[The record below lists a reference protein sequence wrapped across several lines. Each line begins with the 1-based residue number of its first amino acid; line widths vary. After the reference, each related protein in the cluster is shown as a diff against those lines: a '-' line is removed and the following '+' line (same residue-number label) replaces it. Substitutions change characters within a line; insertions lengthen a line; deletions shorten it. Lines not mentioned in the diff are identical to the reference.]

1 MAKETRS
8 TLGKALSRLFSSNI
22 VVRNLGGNQL
32 KIVDP
37 SNIQSVASKYY
48 ETKYKGLH
56 SYNEGGRAHRQ
67 HQQAPGSNIGYLS
80 ERTGL
85 YRDYE
90 TMDTDAIIS
99 AALDMYADEACAEN
113 EYGNV
118 LTIDAGDQEIK
129 DILHNLFYEIL
140 DIEFNLRWWV
150 RTLTKYGDCYLKLS
164 ISDEYGVV
172 SAEPMSP
179 FEVERMEG
187 TDSDDPYSVTF
198 KHKGFSNQ
206 PEYEF
211 WQVAHFRLLSDGN
224 YLPYG
229 KSVLEGARR
238 TWKQLCLHEESRIWT
253 ENGYKKI
260 KDVSSEDKVY
270 SFDPESGDLV
280 KTPVR
285 ACREM
290 GSQNTY
296 TVATRHREIQATDRH
311 GLLVYNHENEFHYKA
326 VENLE
331 VDNDKLVLPI
341 TDCEQRD
348 EYKIKISKDKY
359 SVSLKE
365 VPEYDSNG
373 IIGRL
378 RDIDT
383 IRPTKNLHGFLRASE
398 RVPYADFEALRD
410 ELNIELGEKNVFYND
425 SQNKKITNENL
436 KFVVDS
442 DFAKFFGFMLG
453 DGWTNEN
460 KIGFCLGNEDISKK
474 YLDYVKNTFN
484 LNYSLSGEEG
494 NRVVHVYSKE
504 LRYIFDELGFISGF
518 QNKKVPSW
526 IFSMNLEVKRSF
538 VEGIF
543 DADGS
548 WSEYDAGRL
557 GLSNFELIEG
567 VHILA
572 QQCGIGT
579 GHLGYES
586 EYSNLEET
594 VEYDDCFNKE
604 VTRKPTFRNY
614 LNFSDNYDNDYE
626 LQKIKNVELY
636 EENSKTYDL
645 EVEND
650 LHNFVADGVVSHNTL
665 LEDAMLVHR
674 IMRAPEKRI
683 FRIDVGNIEP
693 DAVDTFMD
701 QIVQEINKT
710 PLIDPETG
718 EYNLKYNMQNMI
730 EDYYLPV
737 RGDESGTEIDT
748 LSGLEYQAIEDVEYL
763 RKKMMTAL
771 RIPNAFLGY
780 EKELEGKCLHPD
792 TRIELLSGENMRV
805 EDIAEEYETGDR
817 EPLWTY
823 SYDFVE
829 NRVVPGKIV
838 EAEKTRE
845 DAEIVEVVLD
855 NGETVKTTP
864 DHDFILRDG
873 TEVEAQNLEEGDS
886 LRTIERRKKELGNNA
901 CEYEQVWQPEEEEW
915 EWTHK
920 MVDRYFN
927 GEIERNGY
935 GKDGRFSYD
944 NLTVVHHEDFD
955 RYNNSPNNLRRMNFK
970 DHREL
975 HQDNI
980 ENGLLSEESKRKS
993 KETKQTEE
1001 YSQKISKIVK
1011 NYLENNPEEK
1021 NKLRD
1026 VWLSL
1031 SSEERSQI
1039 VSDGWYEERKKRQA
1053 ERARKNNR
1061 AEQMLKARRENGF
1074 ESTLEGEEHPRYRER
1089 PTFDEIVEFIENYDG
1104 DPEDVSTI
1112 WDLEDSFG
1120 LTKYILQEV
1129 IEENGYNCTQ
1139 FMNEFWGFKNG
1150 RPKELHPET
1159 FVDLSA
1165 SCENME
1171 EFVDRIDAYS
1181 KRTAKSIVEN
1191 NGFEFEEWKE
1201 NILGSRYNH
1210 KVAEVN
1216 HLEERVDTYNIEVED
1231 NNNNHNFLTDKG
1243 LTLKNSTLSQQS
1255 IKFAN
1260 QVKYIQK
1267 IVVSELKKIAMV
1279 HLFSLGIRDQR
1290 LVQFDLSLT
1299 SPSTVQESEYLDL
1312 LSQKVDLA
1320 RTITEL
1326 PLFSTD
1332 WIYKKLFNLSD
1343 DEIERQRDL
1352 KKDDWKRQFQ
1362 QDQITREGNDP
1373 VKTGQSFGTPHDLA
1387 QSGSA
1392 NIKPLTLD
1400 KKEKEK
1406 KKNKAVK
1413 NMQKSKQNKLG
1424 GDPLGKD
1431 KAFDNSNLR
1440 TGDPDYE
1447 ERYRDRRGLPVDHFL
1462 PGKKKDLIKESLSSI
1477 EDADTIEEAV
1487 ENIEA
1492 GEGVSKEDLSDYE
1505 KGTFMDESVLDH
1517 SV

>member
-99 AALDMYADEACAEN
+99 AALDMYADESCAEN

-229 KSVLEGARR
+229 KCLAPETKVSTEFGEKSICNIEPGDSVWTYDYEREKFELSIVKNTKCSGEKELLKISTRLNFVKCSKNHPILVVDRETKKYRYKKAANLLNGDLLVQSDNQNGGNGEKDAALSPVKSVRKSGKEDVWDIQVNSNNNNFVANRTVVHNSVLEGARR
-238 TWKQLCLHEESRIWT
+238 TWKQLCLHEGSRIKT
-253 ENGYKKI
+253 ADGPKKI
-260 KDVSSEDKVY
+260 KNVTSGDKVY

-280 KTPVR
+280 KTSVK
-285 ACREM
+285 ACTEM
-290 GSQNTY
+290 GNQDTY
-296 TVATRHREIQATDRH
+296 TVSTKTRQIRATDRH
-311 GLLVYNHENEFHYKA
+311 GLLVFNKDEDFHYKA
-326 VENLE
+326 VENLQTGS
-331 VDNDKLVLPI
+331 DKLIMP
-341 TDCEQRD
+341 
-348 EYKIKISKDKY
+348 
-359 SVSLKE
+359 KE
-365 VPEYDSNG
+365 
-373 IIGRL
+373 
-378 RDIDT
+378 
-383 IRPTKNLHGFLRASE
+383 
-398 RVPYADFEALRD
+398 
-410 ELNIELGEKNVFYND
+410 
-425 SQNKKITNENL
+425 
-436 KFVVDS
+436 
-442 DFAKFFGFMLG
+442 
-453 DGWTNEN
+453 
-460 KIGFCLGNEDISKK
+460 
-474 YLDYVKNTFN
+474 
-484 LNYSLSGEEG
+484 
-494 NRVVHVYSKE
+494 
-504 LRYIFDELGFISGF
+504 
-518 QNKKVPSW
+518 
-526 IFSMNLEVKRSF
+526 
-538 VEGIF
+538 
-543 DADGS
+543 DGS
-548 WSEYDAGRL
+548 
-557 GLSNFELIEG
+557 
-567 VHILA
+567 H
-572 QQCGIGT
+572 
-579 GHLGYES
+579 
-586 EYSNLEET
+586 
-594 VEYDDCFNKE
+594 
-604 VTRKPTFRNY
+604 
-614 LNFSDNYDNDYE
+614 E
-626 LQKIKNVELY
+626 LQNIRNVALY
-636 EENSKTYDL
+636 EENSKTFDL

-737 RGDESGTEIDT
+737 RGGESGTEIDT

-792 TRIELLSGENMRV
+792 TRIELLSGGSKRV
-805 EDIAEEYETGDR
+805 EEIAEEYETGDGDAF
-817 EPLWTY
+817 WTY

-829 NRVVPGKIV
+829 ERVVPGKIV

-845 DAEIVEVVLD
+845 NAEIVEVVLD

-886 LRTIERRKKELGNNA
+886 LRTIERRKEELGTNS

-955 RYNNSPNNLRRMNFK
+955 RYNNSPNNLRRMNFV

-975 HQDNI
+975 HNENLSDEWYEWQD
-980 ENGLLSEESKRKS
+980 KRAELNK
-993 KETKQTEE
+993 TEE
-1001 YSQKISKIVK
+1001 YREWASKRAK
-1011 NYLENNPEEK
+1011 KWMRENPE
-1021 NKLRD
+1021 NKTNLRD
-1026 VWLSL
+1026 VWLSF
-1031 SSEERSQI
+1031 SPDERSEI
-1039 VSDGWYEERKKRQA
+1039 VSSGWYEERKKKQA
-1053 ERARKNNR
+1053 ERARENNR
-1061 AEQMLKARRENGF
+1061 AQQMLEAKRENNF
-1074 ESTLEGEEHPRYRER
+1074 ESTLEGEDHPRHRER
-1089 PTFDEIVEFIENYDG
+1089 PSFDEIVEFIENYNG

-1112 WDLEDSFG
+1112 NGVADEFG
-1120 LTKYILQEV
+1120 LQKYILQEV
-1129 IEENGYNCTQ
+1129 IEKNGYNCTQ
-1139 FMNEFWGFKNG
+1139 FMNEFWGFKRG
-1150 RPKELHPET
+1150 RQKELRPEV
-1159 FVDLSA
+1159 FKNLST
-1165 SCENME
+1165 SCEDME

-1181 KRTAKSIVEN
+1181 KRTARSIVEN
-1191 NGFEFEEWKE
+1191 NGYDLEEWKE

-1210 KVAEVN
+1210 KVVEVN
-1216 HLEERVDTYNIEVED
+1216 ELEEKVDTYNVEVED
-1231 NNNNHNFLTDKG
+1231 NNNNHNFLTAKG
-1243 LTLKNSTLSQQS
+1243 FTLSNSTLSQQS

-1267 IVVSELKKIAMV
+1267 IVVSELKKIAMI

-1392 NIKPLTLD
+1392 NIKPLNLD

-1406 KKNKAVK
+1406 KRNKAVK

-1447 ERYRDRRGLPVDHFL
+1447 QRYRDRRGLPVDHFL

-1477 EDADTIEEAV
+1477 ENADTIEEAV
-1487 ENIEA
+1487 ENIDA
-1492 GEGVSKEDLSDYE
+1492 SEGVTEEDLSDYE

>member
-48 ETKYKGLH
+48 ESKYKGLH

-99 AALDMYADEACAEN
+99 AALDMYADESCAEN

-172 SAEPMSP
+172 SVEPMSP

-229 KSVLEGARR
+229 KCLASETKVSTEFGEKSICNIEPGDSVWTYDYDKEEFELSSVKNVKCSGEKELLKISTRHNFVRCSKNHPILVVDRETKEYRYKKAANLLNGDLLVQSDDQKTRSYKPEVKDTSLSPVKSVRKSGKEDVWDIQVNSNSNFVANGVVVHNSVLEGARR
-238 TWKQLCLHEESRIWT
+238 TWKQLCLHGGSRIKT
-253 ENGYKKI
+253 ADGPKKI
-260 KDVSSEDKVY
+260 KNVTSKDKVY
-270 SFDPESGDLV
+270 SFDPESGDLI
-280 KTPVR
+280 KTPVK
-285 ACREM
+285 ACTEM
-290 GSQNTY
+290 GIQDTY
-296 TVATRHREIQATDRH
+296 TVSTKDKKIRATGRH
-311 GLLVYNHENEFHYKA
+311 GLLVFNRDKDFHYKA
-326 VENLE
+326 VENLQTGS
-331 VDNDKLVLPI
+331 DRLI
-341 TDCEQRD
+341 
-348 EYKIKISKDKY
+348 
-359 SVSLKE
+359 
-365 VPEYDSNG
+365 VP
-373 IIGRL
+373 
-378 RDIDT
+378 
-383 IRPTKNLHGFLRASE
+383 KNS
-398 RVPYADFEALRD
+398 
-410 ELNIELGEKNVFYND
+410 
-425 SQNKKITNENL
+425 
-436 KFVVDS
+436 
-442 DFAKFFGFMLG
+442 
-453 DGWTNEN
+453 
-460 KIGFCLGNEDISKK
+460 
-474 YLDYVKNTFN
+474 
-484 LNYSLSGEEG
+484 
-494 NRVVHVYSKE
+494 
-504 LRYIFDELGFISGF
+504 
-518 QNKKVPSW
+518 
-526 IFSMNLEVKRSF
+526 
-538 VEGIF
+538 
-543 DADGS
+543 
-548 WSEYDAGRL
+548 
-557 GLSNFELIEG
+557 G
-567 VHILA
+567 VH
-572 QQCGIGT
+572 
-579 GHLGYES
+579 
-586 EYSNLEET
+586 
-594 VEYDDCFNKE
+594 
-604 VTRKPTFRNY
+604 
-614 LNFSDNYDNDYE
+614 E
-626 LQKIKNVELY
+626 LQNIRNVELY

-737 RGDESGTEIDT
+737 RGGESGTEIDT

-792 TRIELLSGENMRV
+792 TRIELLSGESKRV
-805 EDIAEEYETGDR
+805 EDIAEEYETGDG
-817 EPLWTY
+817 EQLWTY
-823 SYDFVE
+823 SYDFEE

-838 EAEKTRE
+838 EAEKTRKN
-845 DAEIVEVVLD
+845 AEIVEVVLD
-855 NGETVKTTP
+855 NGDTVKTTP

-886 LRTIERRKKELGNNA
+886 LRTIERRKKELGNNS

-927 GEIERNGY
+927 GEIEKNGY
-935 GKDGRFSYD
+935 DGDGRFDYD

-955 RYNNSPNNLRRMNFK
+955 RYNNSPDNLRRMNFK

-975 HQDNI
+975 HQDHI
-980 ENGLLSEESKRKS
+980 ENGFLSEESKRKS
-993 KETKQTEE
+993 RETKQTEE
-1001 YSQKISKIVK
+1001 YSQKISSIVS

-1026 VWLSL
+1026 VWLSF
-1031 SSEERSQI
+1031 SPEKRSQI
-1039 VSDGWYEERKKRQA
+1039 VSDGWYEERKKKQA
-1053 ERARKNNR
+1053 KRARENNR
-1061 AEQMLKARRENGF
+1061 AQQMLKAKRKNNF
-1074 ESTLEGEEHPRYRER
+1074 ESTLEGEDHPRYRER
-1089 PTFDEIVEFIENYDG
+1089 PTFDEIVDFIENYEG

-1112 WDLEDSFG
+1112 WNLEESFG

-1150 RPKELHPET
+1150 RPKDLHPET

-1165 SCENME
+1165 SCEDME
-1171 EFVDRIDAYS
+1171 EFVDKIDAYS

-1191 NGFEFEEWKE
+1191 NGFEFGEWKE

-1210 KVAEVN
+1210 KVVEVN
-1216 HLEERVDTYNIEVED
+1216 HLEEKVDTYNLEVED
-1231 NNNNHNFLTDKG
+1231 GNNNHNFLTDKG

-1267 IVVSELKKIAMV
+1267 IVVSELKKIAMI

-1332 WIYKKLFNLSD
+1332 WIYKKLFNFSD
-1343 DEIERQRDL
+1343 DEIDRQRDL

-1392 NIKPLTLD
+1392 NIKPLNLD

-1440 TGDPDYE
+1440 TSDPDYE
-1447 ERYRDRRGLPVDHFL
+1447 QRYRDRRGLPVDHFL

-1477 EDADTIEEAV
+1477 ENADKIEEVAQNV
-1487 ENIEA
+1487 DPSD
-1492 GEGVSKEDLSDYE
+1492 GVSKEDLSDYE